1 MLIKPIAYWQG
12 AVVGTTPAAQ
22 QFIFLNGYNFYQ
34 WKGTRL
40 GLAGTGGIAKIDLT
54 GSLDTTWAS
63 NANPS
68 TQTEVRF
75 SVPLNGNMYGDT
87 RNSSGGNQIK
97 KWNATGSI
105 IASSSVGSSVWAMN
119 AREGSTF
126 FMITGDRGVTYG
138 GTGILGVGKINEDL
152 TRDTTFTT
160 NVGTGPQGGTTP
172 AAGFVNAAFVS
183 SNRIGVSGAFTS
195 WNGNSSYDKFV
206 VLNYDGTRDTGFAR
220 TGAFNANV
228 VPMIFI
234 DNKWIVG
241 GAFTS
246 YNSITQNYIMAFNT
260 DGSVDTTFTTNIGTG
275 FNGSVSSI
283 TRVSDTQIVVTGTFT
298 TLNGETRNRVAL
310 LNTDGTIPSNIFG
323 TGFASAPPYVTLD
336 NTGKYYI
343 VTSASSPTTYNGY
356 TSRNFFPINAD
367 GSINS
372 SFVTGSA
379 MQVNGTNSAEPGG
392 VFAR

>member
-54 GSLDTTWAS
+54 GSLDTAWVS

-68 TQTEVRF
+68 GQNEVRF
-75 SVPLNGNMYGDT
+75 AVPLNGNMYGDT
-87 RNSSGGNQIK
+87 RNTTVGNLVK
-97 KWNATGSI
+97 KWNTTGNI
-105 IASSSVGSSVWAMN
+105 IASSSVGNSLWGMS
-119 AREGSTF
+119 AREGGTF
-126 FMITGDRGVTYG
+126 FIVTGDKGVTYG
-138 GTGILGVGKINEDL
+138 GTAINGIGKINEDL

-160 NVGTGPQGGTTP
+160 NIGTGGAGGLP
-172 AAGFVNAAFVS
+172 AGFVNAAHVS
-183 SNRIGVSGAFTS
+183 SDRIGVGGNFTS

-206 VLNYDGTRDTGFAR
+206 VLNYDGTRDTGFSRA
-220 TGAFNANV
+220 TGSFNGNV
-228 VPMIFI
+228 TPSIFI

-241 GAFTS
+241 GTFTS
-246 YNSITQNYIMAFNT
+246 YNSVTRNYIMAFNT
-260 DGSVDTTFTTNIGTG
+260 DGTVDTTFTTNIGTG
-275 FNGSVSSI
+275 FNGSVNNFFK
-283 TRVSDTQIVVTGTFT
+283 VSDTQILVGGAFT
-298 TLNGETRNRVAL
+298 TLNGVTQNRIAL
-310 LNTDGTIPSNIFG
+310 LNTDGTIPTNIFG
-323 TGFASAPPYVTLD
+323 TGFAAAPQYVTLD

-343 VTSASSPTTYNGY
+343 VTGATTPTTYNGY

-372 SFVTGSA
+372 SFITGSA

-392 VFAR
+392 LFAR